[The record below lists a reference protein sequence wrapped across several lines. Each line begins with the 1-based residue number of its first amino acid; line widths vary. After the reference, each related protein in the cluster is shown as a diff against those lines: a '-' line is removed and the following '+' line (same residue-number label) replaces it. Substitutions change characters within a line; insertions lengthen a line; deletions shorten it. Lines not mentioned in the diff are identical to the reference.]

1 MANEN
6 PIQGLYDEYIKI
18 IQGSTI
24 KYTYLADTYET
35 LEIRKYVDAYLD
47 AYYQRDDF
55 SIYDYSI
62 EEYKIACTELGLI
75 EDFNF
80 SNYYQNQSKTPKYI
94 KTKLLEN
101 RRKTII
107 ESYEE
112 KNNYYRMLNGYP
124 DIEDNE
130 FIYVDYNI
138 AITYG
143 IDPTIPVHLIEDQ
156 MGTHYITALESIGYL
171 DQLIEE
177 NPDKEYLKFV
187 GSKRIDIID
196 ARRAKNF
203 EILYLDSSI
212 TESIRNIFST
222 VYEQC
227 REYFMT
233 TIYIYDYRRVIDYYD
248 RFIGLCIMVMAL
260 QQLTARSIV
269 SSLDRDFF
277 DTHAVQALYEMYD
290 IPFYSKLDEKTQKAL
305 CQNINM
311 LIQNKGTNKVIYDIA
326 SLLGFSRIDIYKY
339 YLMKEHRM
347 DNLGNPIFVTKQEFN
362 EDTGEYEEVYDYEA
376 MYDVYFQ
383 KVQLNEYDYHEAL
396 EDPTNRVSYESVT
409 ENDPF
414 WIEDDELYQEVW
426 ESEYN
431 YKESKYLGVTVSYKL
446 SEFLYENIML
456 LRMIFD
462 MKDSINDIT
471 LKLPSI
477 TGDTP
482 VSLFDTIVLLC
493 ALTSKKYGLNGEIV
507 SKPSQVIQV
516 LDHMERLYNP
526 YETMNETFAFN
537 FDWLNDKHY
546 QEVKSELYSYMTELE
561 IKEFEEYISILTIN
575 TWSTKE
581 QKIEAINKMYSNIR
595 GLSRFMAKKMQK
607 SKSVEEYRTVSRFF
621 RAMFYSKETSEM
633 FEVKDGVGGTIIPS
647 TFQEYLLYSNASL
660 NEFLDTVDRNECHLY
675 IDHII
680 TRLETIIDNLDYLYI
695 INASTSAVQDVLIDL
710 VRFFKSYTT
719 DMIGLNIVY
728 IFDFIPDNL
737 LRLFDR
743 ISTIKKT
750 LGIKDTIDFGY
761 ADTIKSAHANI
772 NIREKFWNLKE
783 TMVLHSL
790 IKLYEKFTFGEILAI
805 SKEIQFSDIIK
816 LVEDI
821 HIHAT
826 IRNKDLLSLT
836 DKIHGILAK
845 VYISDNFKLLEEV
858 IESKFIQ
865 TLETLSLYDASKVNK
880 RIEWND
886 SNMKFK
892 DACIVVSKE

>member
-47 AYYQRDDF
+47 AYYERDDF
-55 SIYDYSI
+55 SLYDYTFD
-62 EEYKIACTELGLI
+62 EFTIACSELGLS
-75 EDFNF
+75 ETYDF
-80 SNYYQNQSKTPKYI
+80 SYY
-94 KTKLLEN
+94 LEN
-101 RRKTII
+101 QNRTPSFLKTILLQNRRRSII
-107 ESYEE
+107 ESYVEQ
-112 KNNYYRMLNGYP
+112 NNYYRMLNGYP
-124 DIEDNE
+124 NLDDNE
-130 FIYVDYNI
+130 FIYIDYSV

-143 IDPTIPVHLIEDQ
+143 IDPTVPVHLIEDTL
-156 MGTHYITALESIGYL
+156 GVHYITALESIGYL
-171 DQLIEE
+171 DQLREE
-177 NPDKEYLKFV
+177 NSDKEYLKYV
-187 GSKRIDIID
+187 GSRRIDIID

-212 TESIRNIFST
+212 SESIRNTFSSL
-222 VYEQC
+222 YEQC

-233 TIYIYDYRRVIDYYD
+233 TIYIFDYRKLIDYYD

-260 QQLTARSIV
+260 QQLTSRSIV
-269 SSLDRDFF
+269 SALDRDFF
-277 DTHAVQALYEMYD
+277 DSHAIQALYEMYD

-326 SLLGFSRIDIYKY
+326 GLLGFSRIDIYRY

-376 MYDVYFQ
+376 MYDIYFQ

-396 EDPTNRVSYESVT
+396 EDKTNRVSYESVT

-414 WIEDDELYQEVW
+414 WIEDDELYQDIW
-426 ESEYN
+426 KSEYN

-456 LRMIFD
+456 FRMIFD
-462 MKDSINDIT
+462 QKDSIPDIT
-471 LKLPSI
+471 LKLPSVA
-477 TGDTP
+477 GDTP

-537 FDWLNDKHY
+537 FDWMTDDHY
-546 QEVKSELYSYMTELE
+546 QEVKNDLYSFMTESE
-561 IKEFEEYISILTIN
+561 IKEFEGYIYILSIN
-575 TWSTKE
+575 YQSTKE

-595 GLSRFMAKKMQK
+595 GLSRFMSKKMQK

-621 RAMFYSKETSEM
+621 RAMFYSKETSKL
-633 FEVKDGVGGTIIPS
+633 FEVKDGEGNTIVPK
-647 TFQEYLLYSNASL
+647 TFSEYLLYTNATLS
-660 NEFLDTVDRNECHLY
+660 EFIDSVERNECHLY

-680 TRLETIIDNLDYLYI
+680 NRLETIIDDLDYLYI

-737 LRLFDR
+737 LRLFDKIGEIR
-743 ISTIKKT
+743 KKV
-750 LGIKDTIDFGY
+750 GVQDKIDFAY
-761 ADTIKSAHANI
+761 ADTIKSAYANI
-772 NIREKFWNLKE
+772 RINEKIWNIKE
-783 TMVLHSL
+783 NMFIHTM
-790 IKLYEKFTFGEILAI
+790 IRIYEKFSFGDILLI
-805 SKEIQFSDIIK
+805 LKKIQIQDIMK
-816 LVEDI
+816 FFDDI
-821 HIHAT
+821 DIHAT
-826 IRNKDLLSLT
+826 IREKDEISFIDKINHVISTAYVDEYLHLVEEAEVSKIIFPKESLSLFDVSKI
-836 DKIHGILAK
+836 DK
-845 VYISDNFKLLEEV
+845 V
-858 IESKFIQ
+858 I
-865 TLETLSLYDASKVNK
+865 YH
-880 RIEWND
+880 ND
-886 SNMKFK
+886 INMKLR
-892 DACIVVSKE
+892 DACRVIRNE

>member
-24 KYTYLADTYET
+24 KYGYLADTYET

-55 SIYDYSI
+55 SLYDYT
-62 EEYKIACTELGLI
+62 EEEFRLACTQLGLS
-75 EDFNF
+75 ENFNF
-80 SNYYQNQSKTPKYI
+80 SYYYKNQDTTPKYI
-94 KTKLLEN
+94 KSRLLAN
-101 RRKTII
+101 RRLSII

-124 DIEDNE
+124 DIDDNE
-130 FIYVDYNI
+130 FIYIDYDI
-138 AITYG
+138 AIQYG
-143 IDPTIPVHLIEDQ
+143 IDPTLPVHLIEDQ
-156 MGTHYITALESIGYL
+156 MGTHYITALESTGYI

-177 NPDKEYLKFV
+177 NPDKEYLKYL
-187 GSKRIDIID
+187 GSKRIDIIE

-203 EILYLDSSI
+203 SILYLDSSI
-212 TESIRNIFST
+212 TESIRNMFST
-222 VYEQC
+222 LYEQC

-233 TIYIYDYRRVIDYYD
+233 TIYIYDYRKVIDYYD

-277 DTHAVQALYEMYD
+277 DTHAIQALYEMYD
-290 IPFYSKLDEKTQKAL
+290 IPFYSKLDEKTQKSL

-446 SEFLYENIML
+446 SELLYENIML

-462 MKDSINDIT
+462 MKENITDIT

-507 SKPSQVIQV
+507 SKPSQIIQV

-537 FDWLNDKHY
+537 FDWMNDVHY
-546 QEVKSELYSYMTELE
+546 QKVKNELYQYMSESE
-561 IKEFEEYISILTIN
+561 VKEFEEYISILTIN
-575 TWSTKE
+575 EYATNE

-607 SKSVEEYRTVSRFF
+607 STSVEEYRTVSRFF

-633 FEVKDGVGGTIIPS
+633 FTVKDGAGGNIIPS

-660 NEFLDTVDRNECHLY
+660 NEFFETVDRNECHLY

-680 TRLETIIDNLDYLYI
+680 TRLETLIDNLDYLYI

-743 ISTIKKT
+743 IETIRKQ
-750 LGIKDTIDFGY
+750 LRLNDSIDFGY
-761 ADTIKSAHANI
+761 ADVIKNAYAKIKI
-772 NIREKFWNLKE
+772 NESIWNLKE
-783 TMVLHSL
+783 ELFMHAM
-790 IKLYEKFTFGEILAI
+790 IRLYEKLSFGEVLAI
-805 SKEIQFSDIIK
+805 SKEIHFSDIIK

-821 HIHAT
+821 YIHAT
-826 IRNKDLLSLT
+826 IRNKDLLEFT
-836 DKIHGILAK
+836 DKINSISATA
-845 VYISDNFKLLEEV
+845 YINDQMNFLEEALV
-858 IESKFIQ
+858 SKFIQ
-865 TLETLSLYDASKVNK
+865 PLETLSLFDASKVDK
-880 RIEWND
+880 EIQWNET
-886 SNMKFK
+886 NMKFR
-892 DACIVVSKE
+892 DACIVVSNT